1 MTRTAPILL
10 LLAVTLLGAGCSVSG
25 VDGWTDIGDLS
36 PRQAVAFSENEE
48 GPASFGPVELAVGKG
63 RVVQHGRRI
72 TMRIEVLGDRD
83 EVVGRGDLTFL
94 YPPLDPGRLGGVPCL
109 VASGEVPPY
118 FFPCVAGMRVGG
130 VRRVVLPRTSAPPDT
145 SLRRFVDAASGAVIA
160 EVPADRDVALR
171 VTALA
176 VRRPTI
182 VVRTTYSVPASRDRR
197 VVELWS
203 R

>member
-1 MTRTAPILL
+1 MTRSAPILL
-10 LLAVTLLGAGCSVSG
+10 LLAVTLLVAGCGVSG
-25 VDGWTDIGDLS
+25 VDGWGDIGDLG
-36 PRQAVAFSENEE
+36 PREAVAFCESEE
-48 GPASFGPVELAVGKG
+48 GPASFAPVELVAGKG

-83 EVVGRGDLTFL
+83 EVVRSGDLTFL
-94 YPPLDPGRLGGVPCL
+94 YPPLDPGRLGGIPCT
-109 VASGEVPPY
+109 VASGQVPPY

-145 SLRRFVDAASGAVIA
+145 TLRSFTDAATGAVVA

-182 VVRTTYSVPASRDRR
+182 VVRTTYSVPAMRDRR
-197 VVELWS
+197 IVELWS